1 MRRQVTSENDFIIN
15 KMTIEEAKFILQA
28 YRPGGQDA
36 ELPEF
41 EEALQL
47 LEHNEELKTWFEEE
61 HAIDQAIAQKF
72 SSEKPPEE
80 LLTSILVANKIVR
93 PAPPAWT
100 GSVLK
105 WGVALFL
112 ISAILVAA
120 IRNHRSD
127 DLAYYRSEI
136 MAHLKIPGHS
146 FDHQSSQF
154 GEIMSWLDANGM
166 PSLQVEPIHHLTSLP
181 THGCKV
187 MDWDGQKV
195 TLICFELTDRRNV
208 HLFVFHQMK
217 IENEASLLE
226 PHWQESDGWTT
237 VGWTKNSD
245 LFMLAGKI
253 PMQELRQ
260 FL

>member
-1 MRRQVTSENDFIIN
+1 
-15 KMTIEEAKFILQA
+15 MTIEEAKFILQA

-36 ELPEF
+36 ALPEF
-41 EEALQL
+41 QEALQL
-47 LEHNEELKTWFEEE
+47 VEQDDELMQWFEGE
-61 HAIDQAIAQKF
+61 HAFDQAIARKVSAQ
-72 SSEKPPEE
+72 KPPEE

-93 PAPPAWT
+93 PSPSAWT

-112 ISAILVAA
+112 VSAILVTA
-120 IRNHRSD
+120 IRNNRPD
-127 DLAYYRSEI
+127 DLAQFRSEI

-146 FDHQSSQF
+146 FDHESTQF
-154 GEIMSWLDANGM
+154 GELKKWLDSNGM
-166 PSLQVEPIHHLTSLP
+166 PPLQIEPIHHLTSLP

-187 MDWDGQKV
+187 MDWNGQKV

-208 HLFVFHQMK
+208 HLFVFHHMN
-217 IENEASLLE
+217 IENPDLLME
-226 PHWQESDGWTT
+226 PRWQESDGWAT
-237 VGWTKNSD
+237 VGWTKNTD

-260 FL
+260 YL

>member
-1 MRRQVTSENDFIIN
+1 
-15 KMTIEEAKFILQA
+15 MTIEEAKFILQA
-28 YRPGGQDA
+28 YRLGGQDS

-41 EEALQL
+41 NEALKLVEQ
-47 LEHNEELKTWFEEE
+47 NEELKTWFEQE
-61 HAIDQAIAQKF
+61 HAFDQAVAQKL
-72 SSEKPPEE
+72 SAEQPPKE

-93 PAPPAWT
+93 PTPATWT
-100 GSVLK
+100 GSLVK

-112 ISAILVAA
+112 VSAILITA
-120 IRNHRSD
+120 IRNNRSD
-127 DLAYYRSEI
+127 DLAYFRSEI

-146 FDHQSSQF
+146 FDHQSNHF
-154 GEIMSWLDANGM
+154 GEIKNWLDANGM

-208 HLFVFHQMK
+208 HLFVFHQMH
-217 IENEASLLE
+217 IENPELLLE

-260 FL
+260 YL